1 MLRID
6 PDGVRP
12 VIVTIHQPEHL
23 PYFGFLDKVNKSD
36 LFVILDDVHFKKNN
50 FQNRNQILTANGPK
64 WLSIPVEM
72 KNLEDK
78 NINARDVKGEWKQ
91 EYRNKIVEAYR
102 KHPHFDE
109 NIVWIDE
116 MLALDSPKLIDYN
129 MFAIRKIFG
138 LTGIDTKLLF
148 SSELQIH
155 TVKTQRLFDICTALG
170 ATDYLAGQGAIDY
183 LDTEIF
189 KGINI
194 LRHAFSHPRYSQL
207 NSDTF
212 VPYMSSLDFLM
223 NSGHEAVRQ
232 MLKRSKEASLS

>member
-1 MLRID
+1 M
-6 PDGVRP
+6 
-12 VIVTIHQPEHL
+12 IVTIHQPEHL

-36 LFVILDDVHFKKNN
+36 LFVILDDVQFKKNN

-72 KNLEDK
+72 KHLEDK
-78 NINARDVKGEWKQ
+78 NINARHTKGTWKE

-102 KHPHFDE
+102 NHPYFDE
-109 NIVWIDE
+109 NIAWVDE
-116 MLALDSPKLIDYN
+116 MLALESDLLIDYN
-129 MFAIRKIFG
+129 MFAIRTIFEKC
-138 LTGIDTKLLF
+138 GIDTKIIF
-148 SSELQIH
+148 SSELEIH
-155 TVKTQRLFDICTALG
+155 TVKTQRLFDICTALD

-194 LRHAFSHPRYSQL
+194 LRHSFEHPRYSQL
-207 NSDTF
+207 NSEQF

-223 NSGHEAVRQ
+223 NVGNEGLKK
-232 MLKRSKEASLS
+232 MLDDCKTAM